1 VDGAM
6 AGCLLQQ
13 SGWSPSM
20 DVFFKGLGPISF
32 LGGGYG
38 NAAFA
43 EALVEVLMVRSSF
56 FPQ

>member
-1 VDGAM
+1 M

-43 EALVEVLMVRSSF
+43 GALVEVLMVQSSF
-56 FPQ
+56 FQQ